1 MGMTATWW
9 LGQEKPTVKGTHKPG
24 VPQRWTITVMAEGNN
39 NIRQRW
45 LLRPKAKLTLDGL
58 EEYISDELAQ
68 FKKENDGYRE
78 LTWTAISR

>member
-9 LGQEKPTVKGTHKPG
+9 LGQERPVVKGTHKPG
-24 VPQRWTITVMAEGNN
+24 VPQRWTITVMAEGCN

-45 LLRPKAKLTLDGL
+45 LLRPKDKLTLNDL
-58 EEYISDELAQ
+58 DQYINDEIMQ
-68 FKKENDGYRE
+68 FGRENDGFKE